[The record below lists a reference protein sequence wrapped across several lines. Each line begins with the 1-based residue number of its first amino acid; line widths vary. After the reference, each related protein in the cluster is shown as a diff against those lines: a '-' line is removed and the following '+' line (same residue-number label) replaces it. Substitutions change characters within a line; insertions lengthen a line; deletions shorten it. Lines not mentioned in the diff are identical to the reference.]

1 MPQEG
6 RRLEGWELERR
17 AAEGLA
23 CHPGPRPVSGGNLVS
38 QLAGRYFLYVNHNSK
53 YLKDWATICIIPP
66 EVYFFNVPTSFSLD
80 YDPRGQKHNCMADI
94 ILIPQ

>member
-1 MPQEG
+1 MKSN
-6 RRLEGWELERR
+6 
-17 AAEGLA
+17 
-23 CHPGPRPVSGGNLVS
+23 CINF
-38 QLAGRYFLYVNHNSK
+38 RYFLYVNHNSK